1 MTKSMFLINIRLSV
15 WFRLSPK
22 SKLFIILVTKCFFFI
37 KLYDEFCISGIIG
50 IHSAMKYV
58 GITTNINYALLF
70 DISEKDF

>member
-1 MTKSMFLINIRLSV
+1 ML
-15 WFRLSPK
+15 
-22 SKLFIILVTKCFFFI
+22 FFI

-70 DISEKDF
+70 DVSEKDF

>member
-1 MTKSMFLINIRLSV
+1 MVQTE
-15 WFRLSPK
+15 
-22 SKLFIILVTKCFFFI
+22 SKVKAIYYFSNKMLFFI

-70 DISEKDF
+70 DVSEKDF